1 MNKLLEKE
9 PVMRM
14 TSPNAIKDPFFKT
27 EGYNDMER
35 NDRID
40 LDKQVLASLTNY
52 KSENHLKKA
61 AIHLLVR
68 ECDQDQ
74 FKNLQEQFEML
85 DKD

>member
-1 MNKLLEKE
+1 MTFHLPCFKAFSSEGLNIMNKLLEKE

-40 LDKQVLASLTNY
+40 LDK
-52 KSENHLKKA
+52 
-61 AIHLLVR
+61 
-68 ECDQDQ
+68 
-74 FKNLQEQFEML
+74 
-85 DKD
+85 